1 MAPGEQIGLRLG
13 LAPSVCKYEVL
24 MAYDPSGKLIATD
37 PSPICEDKHG
47 HGATWTVQTK

>member
-13 LAPSVCKYEVL
+13 LAPGVCKYEVL

-47 HGATWTVQTK
+47 HGATWAVQTK

>member
-47 HGATWTVQTK
+47 HGATWAVQTK